1 MKKTPLSSEFKSGT
15 GIAFCQVCFHSAS
28 FEIIPRRIILV
39 WLPPCCNPRPELYQ
53 ECVQNSRL
61 SALDSPPVA
70 VTWSSEDLR
79 EAPRAPSVPGKT
91 PHPCCEDIS
100 WHTYPQ
106 RRLHVEPMI
115 HLPLKTFRA
124 NLIRPYNTVYLLSH
138 STHIPTQKC
147 SNTDATQLPTSS
159 DP

>member
-1 MKKTPLSSEFKSGT
+1 MTAPLLQTHALNSIK
-15 GIAFCQVCFHSAS
+15 SAS
-28 FEIIPRRIILV
+28 RIPG
-39 WLPPCCNPRPELYQ
+39 YQ
-53 ECVQNSRL
+53 S
-61 SALDSPPVA
+61 SACSQLNSPPVA

-79 EAPRAPSVPGKT
+79 KAPRAPSVPGKT

-100 WHTYPQ
+100 WHTNPQ

-147 SNTDATQLPTSS
+147 SNTNATQFPTSS
-159 DP
+159 DPQDLFLYLWNPRYLSLATSP